1 MATWVSIASD
11 AACAAALAAQQ
22 VVVDFGVVDTQ
33 MLCRSVQ
40 AVLQI
45 PEAAA
50 GFARAHAR
58 ALCTALRA
66 APPAAE
72 IGTMTDMSVL
82 TVAMHTDHGADRQF
96 RGHLD
101 RRGHD

>member
-22 VVVDFGVVDTQ
+22 VVVDFGDGVVDTQ

-82 TVAMHTDHGADRQF
+82 TVATQIMALTGNVRWTP
-96 RGHLD
+96 RPP
-101 RRGHD
+101 RP